1 MKAVSIAS
9 LIRLQSFMA
18 MAAVALFLGS
28 CNRSKPDAS
37 TPESVETQTSQSA
50 TTNTTTQP
58 TNSEE
63 VESESSPTINPEDRA
78 AENTT
83 ENEVGNEVENPAED
97 LAANLT
103 GEDDFS
109 EEAEIVEL
117 PEVEDEPSADLE
129 EVEEIESAISAE
141 LEIEETQP
149 ETIAESSELEKT
161 VSRSI
166 SEKPSIDV
174 GTFDF
179 QLRETSL
186 ETEIIDRASNKRL
199 STENADEPSSY
210 LFVEL
215 DLKNN
220 SDETIWDSVLY
231 TLECDGSVIENAA
244 DVARVYR
251 SNRNIKI
258 SSEIQPGGKGLVA
271 DAFLVPEYCLKSNDL
286 NLVVSPVGQGKAVI
300 PLNLN

>member
-1 MKAVSIAS
+1 MKAVSPAS
-9 LIRLQSFMA
+9 LIRLQGIVA

-37 TPESVETQTSQSA
+37 TPESAETQTSQSA

-58 TNSEE
+58 TNSDE
-63 VESESSPTINPEDRA
+63 VESQSSLTTNPEDTA
-78 AENTT
+78 AENTA
-83 ENEVGNEVENPAED
+83 ENEFENPAED
-97 LAANLT
+97 LAKNLT
-103 GEDDFS
+103 PEDDFS
-109 EEAEIVEL
+109 EEAEIIEL
-117 PEVEDEPSADLE
+117 PDFEDEPSADLE
-129 EVEEIESAISAE
+129 ATEDIEFDISEE
-141 LEIEETQP
+141 LEVEETQP
-149 ETIAESSELEKT
+149 ETTEESSELEKT
-161 VSRSI
+161 ASRSTL
-166 SEKPSIDV
+166 EKPSIDV

-220 SDETIWDSVLY
+220 SNETIWDSVLY
-231 TLECDGSVIENAA
+231 TLECEGRLIENAA

-271 DAFLVPEYCLKSNDL
+271 DAFLVSEYCLKSNDL
-286 NLVVSPVGQGKAVI
+286 NLVVSPVGEGKAVI